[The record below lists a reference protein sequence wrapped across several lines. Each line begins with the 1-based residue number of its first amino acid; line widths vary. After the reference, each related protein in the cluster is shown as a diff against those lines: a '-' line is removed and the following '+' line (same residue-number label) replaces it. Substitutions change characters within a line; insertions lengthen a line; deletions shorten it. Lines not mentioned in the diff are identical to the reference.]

1 MFAVLFVVSLMFFAP
16 AAAAD
21 CFDDTPK
28 TPFEEVVCA
37 DPELS
42 ALLTDIN
49 DLYERLEKAS
59 LKPMPLKTE
68 RKNWLKKR
76 KNSRNAPRKIRNAC
90 WTFLKRKK
98 KDSQNWLQRGQS

>member
-42 ALLTDIN
+42 ALLADIN

-68 RKNWLKKR
+68 RKNWLKKTE
-76 KNSRNAPRKIRNAC
+76 N
-90 WTFLKRKK
+90 KREKAGKK
-98 KDSQNWLQRGQS
+98 RFFPLVCPEEVDFSGNLW